1 MDVANSRDL
10 ENTHSEMH
18 HLTFVSDI
26 TPERYIWPVLQT
38 SLCEREKKT
47 KTSPFLLPYLE
58 RKVLKS
64 KKGGGGGTETAYFL
78 FPVFKE

>member
-64 KKGGGGGTETAYFL
+64 KKGGGGGGHRDCL
-78 FPVFKE
+78 LSLSSV